1 MPPLFSTTTK
11 RALEDARRRGLEF
24 LETTVR
30 SDGAWPSTIIDF
42 EGKTE
47 EEHPPFTAASGC
59 LSLESCDLPQVESL
73 RSRTRDYIARLAIYP
88 GVWRY
93 WDHLPPD
100 LDDTAIC
107 SLISGRHVW
116 IFLGMNV
123 EQILCFHDQEG
134 RFRTWMVPR
143 SVADANWNNVDAVV
157 NANVVAYLGDRAETR
172 LAQRWLERLVM
183 DGREADALVFYPEC
197 MDLYV
202 ALARAARR
210 ASPVFENLCPTLVER
225 ISAGLNAR
233 RNSID
238 IMRLAQGVTALDVL
252 GEVPRDGIPE
262 SAADRIMQEQNVGG
276 GWPGCK
282 AWQRGPEFPV
292 EFRSEALTT
301 ASCIGAISCLLRD

>member
-1 MPPLFSTTTK
+1 MPPLLSPTTK
-11 RALEDARRRGLEF
+11 RALEDARKRGFEF

-30 SDGAWPSTIIDF
+30 ADGAWPSTVINS

-47 EEHPPFTAASGC
+47 EERPPFTAASGC
-59 LSLESCDLPQVESL
+59 LLLESCDLPQVESL
-73 RSRTRDYIARLAIYP
+73 RSRTRDYVARLAIYP

-93 WDHLPPD
+93 WDSLPPD

-107 SLISGRHVW
+107 SLIAGRHLW

-123 EQILCFHDQEG
+123 ERILSFRDHEG

-143 SVADANWNNVDAVV
+143 SVADANWNSVDAVV

-172 LAQRWLERLVM
+172 PAQRWLERLVM

-210 ASPVFENLCPTLVER
+210 ASPVFENLRPTLAGR
-225 ISAGLNAR
+225 ISTGLDAR
-233 RNSID
+233 RNRLD
-238 IMRLAQGVTALDVL
+238 VMRLAQGITALDVL
-252 GEVPRDGIPE
+252 GEASCAGILE
-262 SAADRIMQEQNVGG
+262 GAADRMMQEQDVGG